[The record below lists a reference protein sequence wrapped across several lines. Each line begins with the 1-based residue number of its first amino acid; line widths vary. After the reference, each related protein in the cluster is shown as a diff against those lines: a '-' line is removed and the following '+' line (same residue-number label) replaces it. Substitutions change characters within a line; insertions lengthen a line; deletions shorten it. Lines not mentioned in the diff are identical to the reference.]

1 MLLLDRGDVAALL
14 SLPDCIEAVEQVFR
28 QHALGQLPVAPG
40 VLGAH
45 LGKGGFHVKT
55 AAIGGTPGY
64 FAAKVNANF
73 PENPVSLGLPAIQ
86 GVVVLFDADSG
97 RPLALLDSIEITV
110 LRTAAAS
117 AVAARYLARA
127 ESATVTILG
136 CGLQGRSHLRALT
149 HVLPIRRAF
158 ALDLDPA
165 RARRFAEELAP
176 SLGIAITPSDDL
188 AAAVAASDVCVTC
201 TPSRRPVFPVSLLR
215 PGLFIAAVG
224 ADSPEKQE
232 LEPAV
237 LRLCR
242 VVVDVLEQA
251 TALGELHHAIAA
263 GLLTASDVH
272 ATLGQIITGQ
282 RPGRRSAAE
291 MFVFDST
298 GTALQDVA
306 AAVLVYERAQRAGRG
321 VPMELPP

>member
-28 QHALGQLPVAPG
+28 RHALGQVPVAPG
-40 VLGAH
+40 VLGSH
-45 LGKGGFHVKT
+45 LGNGGFHVKT
-55 AAIGGTPGY
+55 AAVGGSPGY

-73 PENPVSLGLPAIQ
+73 PQNPASFGLPAIQ
-86 GVVVLFDADSG
+86 GVIVLFDTDSG
-97 RPLALLDSIEITV
+97 RPLALLDSSEITV

-127 ESATVTILG
+127 EAATVTIIG
-136 CGLQGRSHLRALT
+136 CGVQGHGQLRALA

-158 ALDLDPA
+158 ALDLDPS

-176 SLGIAITPSDDL
+176 RLGFAISPTDDL
-188 AAAVAASDVCVTC
+188 AAAIAASDVCVTC
-201 TPSRRPVFPVSLLR
+201 TPARQPVFPVALLR

-237 LRLCR
+237 LQRSR
-242 VVVDVLEQA
+242 VVVDVLDQA
-251 TALGELHHAIAA
+251 AAFGELHHAIAA
-263 GLLTASDVH
+263 GFLSASDVH
-272 ATLGQIITGQ
+272 ATLGEVISGQ
-282 RPGRRSAAE
+282 RPGRSSAE
-291 MFVFDST
+291 EVFVFDST
-298 GTALQDVA
+298 GTALQDVVA
-306 AAVLVYERAQRAGRG
+306 ASLVYERAQGAGRG
-321 VPMELPP
+321 TRVELAQ